1 MAAPNAGKRVCGN
14 LDIEKEPLKVKHSL
28 EFLPMGVRHR
38 PHPVMEFLDSVTW
51 PKDEHGDAHVHLE
64 FFLDLGR
71 TANGADGNNSC
82 PNSAPASMIAVGLN
96 VA

>member
-1 MAAPNAGKRVCGN
+1 MAYGQVSQFTGSLPDRRKKVCRD

-51 PKDEHGDAHVHLE
+51 PKDEHGDAHAWI
-64 FFLDLGR
+64 FL
-71 TANGADGNNSC
+71 
-82 PNSAPASMIAVGLN
+82 I
-96 VA
+96 